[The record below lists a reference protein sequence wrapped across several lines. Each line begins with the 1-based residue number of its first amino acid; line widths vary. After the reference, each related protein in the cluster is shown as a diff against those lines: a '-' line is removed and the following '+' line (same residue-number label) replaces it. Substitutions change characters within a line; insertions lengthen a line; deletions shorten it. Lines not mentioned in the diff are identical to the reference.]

1 MISKKAKLSLFI
13 TAVVSVAFS
22 LVVCIPFHTSTVSKF
37 ELVFKFII
45 APIIVLLAYIANT
58 IIKYLLNRSDI
69 KFVTVA
75 SYAPLFGYIASASA
89 MTGTVLVRSQQGF
102 TSFDHWMITLFVV
115 LVILILDTILSH
127 FVYRAVLSMKK
138 VNNIILDAVFGVVT
152 LAVFIT
158 YYNICAKYL
167 GLTFEIKSPWVVV
180 FCIIIS
186 LLVIGFLT
194 LRGIYLM
201 NTEEM
206 YKKVSK
212 KQLLERWHKGREAV
226 YNQAELDI
234 LYNLYE
240 FSKNELGIVEDF
252 GFDDDED
259 EQYEEDTTSEEANN
273 TIEAT
278 PIEEQP
284 VVEEEIKVAPVQK
297 QIRKVI
303 VPKER
308 QIVES
313 VEVIEEPVVEVVKD
327 FVELENPE
335 IKDVDAELE
344 NVNEEYDVI
353 MSQLVLMEAEKAAL
367 LTGLDAETTPAPKPQ
382 REPKN
387 FKPSFSE
394 LVGYAKSLD
403 GATYTAN
410 KELTNYRF
418 SYNRKPFLVLMDTP
432 SKYIIRFIIE
442 LENVA
447 KYAISTPS
455 FTKAKSPKGDNW
467 FQVVSKG
474 DISEELL
481 FEIIDQSL
489 EAIKSLIQKD
499 LDAKEAARREKVEKA
514 ARERLEAK
522 LAAMTPEKRAEWE
535 AREQRKAEKA
545 RAEAMEHARLAA
557 MTPEELAAEIK
568 ARAEEEAAKVAEQE
582 RIAREKAEAREK
594 AQEERARLAR
604 EKAEARERALAEKE
618 AEKARLAREKEEAR
632 EKALAEKEAEK
643 ARLAREKEEAR
654 EKALAEKEAE
664 KARLAREKDEA
675 REKALAEKEAEKTRL
690 AREKEEAREKALAE
704 KEAEKARLQKEK
716 EAEKIRLQKEKEKE
730 AAKQK
735 VQKEKEAAKL
745 KAQKEKEAEKA
756 RLQKEKEREAAKLKA
771 QKEKEA
777 EKARLQKEKEAAKLK
792 AQKEREKEAARV
804 KALKEKEAAKALK
817 EKETEKARLEKE
829 KEAAKLKAQKESEKA
844 KQTSTDEELV
854 MPEESVEKAA

>member
-664 KARLAREKDEA
+664 KARLAREK
-675 REKALAEKEAEKTRL
+675 
-690 AREKEEAREKALAE
+690 EEAREKALAE

>member
-643 ARLAREKEEAR
+643 ARLAREK
-654 EKALAEKEAE
+654 
-664 KARLAREKDEA
+664 DEA

>member
-353 MSQLVLMEAEKAAL
+353 MAQLVLMEAEKAAL

-604 EKAEARERALAEKE
+604 EKAEARERALV
-618 AEKARLAREKEEAR
+618 
-632 EKALAEKEAEK
+632 
-643 ARLAREKEEAR
+643 
-654 EKALAEKEAE
+654 EKEAE

-745 KAQKEKEAEKA
+745 KAQKE
-756 RLQKEKEREAAKLKA
+756 
-771 QKEKEA
+771 
-777 EKARLQKEKEAAKLK
+777 
-792 AQKEREKEAARV
+792 REKEAARV

>member
-643 ARLAREKEEAR
+643 ARL
-654 EKALAEKEAE
+654 
-664 KARLAREKDEA
+664 
-675 REKALAEKEAEKTRL
+675 
-690 AREKEEAREKALAE
+690 
-704 KEAEKARLQKEK
+704 QKEK